1 MSRRFQAPGTAGK
14 GQNVVRVSCRVGP
27 GQGTGTSS
35 MEEPESDCR
44 VFKESDLFGQV
55 ILVGSRGACDPRKS
69 HSQAGLIQDEGFGDL
84 NRSWCGR
91 DRSCVGLWPEGS
103 ERLPQEAG
111 WADLPP
117 PPLLHRQTSWCVSTA
132 SLLPLEAPGSTA
144 TSSKGGMCVPSEGP
158 QLQGQPLVHLRR
170 HVSPLRN
177 QGEEN
182 WSLKLEPMSCLG
194 MWGQERLAPLSTP
207 QVVAPRVKLSKV

>member
-27 GQGTGTSS
+27 GQGTRTS

-111 WADLPP
+111 WADPP
-117 PPLLHRQTSWCVSTA
+117 PPTSPQTDQLVCLH
-132 SLLPLEAPGSTA
+132 SLTPPPRGSG
-144 TSSKGGMCVPSEGP
+144 KHGHF
-158 QLQGQPLVHLRR
+158 LQRGNVCT
-170 HVSPLRN
+170 V
-177 QGEEN
+177 
-182 WSLKLEPMSCLG
+182 
-194 MWGQERLAPLSTP
+194 
-207 QVVAPRVKLSKV
+207 